1 MMPGANNIASVDP
14 IIAPATNSKNN
25 EKVVILPTTNTIVF
39 IITVAINDARTHP
52 DTTNNVIA
60 APSKVITIAKTKPI
74 KKYADKFHGKVMNV

>member
-60 APSKVITIAKTKPI
+60 APIKVITIAKTKPI